1 MEKQNILIVEDS
13 RFHGAIT
20 MDILTKNGYEAGWVM
35 SAEEAMKLNDFDKYD
50 LVLLD
55 VMLPGINGYE
65 FCEII
70 KNRNPLIP
78 VIMLTSMEDEK
89 SMVTALESGADDYI
103 KKPYSI
109 KELLARMKVQ
119 LRTRKLQ
126 TELIKKNEEL
136 QKAYETIKK
145 LSITDVL
152 TGVYNRG
159 YIKEYI
165 EKLLESRK
173 NSNIELAC
181 GMIDIDNF
189 KNVNDTYGHLTGD
202 IVLKSVGLICKQC
215 VGDNG
220 KVIRFGGEEFLIIID
235 KNLDKTEEIAEKIRY
250 WCEKDRCCGFTY
262 TVSIGLSIF
271 KADTN
276 NLFKDLEDGIKEA
289 DKLLY
294 ISKNMGKNKVTL
306 NKGYNL

>member
-20 MDILTKNGYEAGWVM
+20 KDILTKNGYEAIWAM
-35 SAEEAMKLNDFDKYD
+35 SAEEAMKLNDFDRYD
-50 LVLLD
+50 MVLLD

-65 FCEII
+65 FCKII
-70 KNRNPLIP
+70 KNKNPLMP

-89 SMVTALESGADDYI
+89 SMVIALESGADDYI

-109 KELLARMKVQ
+109 KELLARIKVQ

-165 EKLLESRK
+165 EELSE
-173 NSNIELAC
+173 NTNNNIELAC
-181 GMIDIDNF
+181 CMIDIDNF

-202 IVLKSVGLICKQC
+202 IVLKSVGFICKQC

-235 KNLDKTEEIAEKIRY
+235 KNLDKAKEIAERIRY
-250 WCEKDRCCGFTY
+250 ECEKDKCCGFTY
-262 TVSIGLSIF
+262 TISIGLSIF
-271 KADTN
+271 KAKTN
-276 NLFKDLEDGIKEA
+276 NLLKDLEEGIKEA

-294 ISKNMGKNKVTL
+294 ISKNMGKNKVTI
-306 NKGYNL
+306 NRVHIV